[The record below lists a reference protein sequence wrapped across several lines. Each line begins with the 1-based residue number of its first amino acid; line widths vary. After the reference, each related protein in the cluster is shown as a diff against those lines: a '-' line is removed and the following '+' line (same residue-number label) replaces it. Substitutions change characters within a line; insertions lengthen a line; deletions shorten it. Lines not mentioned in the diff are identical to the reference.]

1 MIKLQIEDAT
11 LLTLDKA
18 LLPHVQW
25 KSIRICDLEGV
36 DTEVL
41 NTYLFK
47 MSKPIIKSL
56 IKNKRA
62 NPTNLSTE
70 QWVEIMEV
78 AYYQD
83 GWDVL
88 ADVQMPY
95 SVIREILDNNRLARR
110 FGSQIARSQ
119 DAIPVAEALKLLEW
133 REFNDILISSR
144 NPAIRHFMFTDEG
157 LAILKS
163 RSDNIIRNLRYL
175 TTEEF
180 AKIGRQFRNR
190 SISVRALN
198 RAGACDAGQRYCRD
212 VLAELNR
219 TSITWNE
226 AVHEIRTNP
235 VLRKRTHLLHYMDWI
250 YERSEY
256 LEEAK

>member
-11 LLTLDKA
+11 LQTLDKA

-36 DTEVL
+36 DTEIL

-56 IKNKRA
+56 IKNNRA
-62 NPTNLSTE
+62 TPTNLNTE
-70 QWVEIMEV
+70 QWLEILEN

-83 GWDVL
+83 GWNVL
-88 ADVQMPY
+88 DTVQMPY
-95 SVIREILDNNRLARR
+95 HVINEILSNNRNARR
-110 FGSQIARSQ
+110 FGSQIACTQDSIPVL
-119 DAIPVAEALKLLEW
+119 DAIKLLDW
-133 REFNDILISSR
+133 REFNEILISSR

-157 LAILKS
+157 LAVLKS
-163 RSDNIIRNLRYL
+163 RTDVTRNLRYL

-180 AKIGRQFRNR
+180 RKIGRDFKNR
-190 SISVRALN
+190 TISARALN

-212 VLAELNR
+212 VLTELNR
-219 TSITWNE
+219 TTITWDE
-226 AVHEIRTNP
+226 AIHEIRTNP
-235 VLRKRTHLLHYMDWI
+235 TLRKRSHLLHYMDWI
-250 YERSEY
+250 YERSQY
-256 LEEAK
+256 LEEVK

>member
-62 NPTNLSTE
+62 NPTNLSTD
-70 QWVEIMEV
+70 QWVELLET

-83 GWDVL
+83 GWNVL
-88 ADVQMPY
+88 ADIQMPY
-95 SVIREILDNNRLARR
+95 TVIKDILGNNRTARR
-110 FGSQIARSQ
+110 FGSQIACTQ
-119 DAIPVAEALKLLEW
+119 DAVPVTEALKLLDW
-133 REFNDILISSR
+133 REFNDVLISSR

-157 LAILKS
+157 LAILKT
-163 RSDNIIRNLRYL
+163 RNDVTRNLRYL

-180 AKIGRQFRNR
+180 RKIGRDFKNR
-190 SISVRALN
+190 TISTRALN

-212 VLAELNR
+212 VLVELNR
-219 TSITWNE
+219 NSITWDE
-226 AVHEIRTNP
+226 AIHEIRTNP

-250 YERSEY
+250 YERSQY
-256 LEEAK
+256 LEEVK

>member
-11 LLTLDKA
+11 LVTLDKA

-25 KSIRICDLEGV
+25 KSIRIGDLEGV

-56 IKNKRA
+56 IKNKRV
-62 NPTNLSTE
+62 NPTNLSTD
-70 QWVEIMEV
+70 QWVEILDV

-95 SVIREILDNNRLARR
+95 NVIREILDNNRLVRR

-119 DAIPVAEALKLLEW
+119 DAIPVVEALKLLDW
-133 REFNDILISSR
+133 RDFNEVLISSR

-157 LAILKS
+157 LAILKN
-163 RSDNIIRNLRYL
+163 RTEVTRNLRYL

-180 AKIGRQFRNR
+180 RKIGRDFKNR
-190 SISVRALN
+190 TISTRALN

-212 VLAELNR
+212 VLVELNR
-219 TSITWNE
+219 TSITWDE
-226 AVHEIRTNP
+226 AIHEIRTNP

-250 YERSEY
+250 YERSQY
-256 LEEAK
+256 LEEVK